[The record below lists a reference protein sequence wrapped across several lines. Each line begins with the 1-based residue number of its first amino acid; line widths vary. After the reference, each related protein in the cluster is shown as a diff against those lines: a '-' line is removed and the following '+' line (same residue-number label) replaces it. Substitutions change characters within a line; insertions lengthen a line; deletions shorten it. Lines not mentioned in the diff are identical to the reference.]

1 MSEQVW
7 LALALARLA
16 VRAELLEQE
25 NLALKLEA
33 EKMKGNIAKTDEP
46 AKETED
52 AGV

>member
-33 EKMKGNIAKTDEP
+33 EKMKVNKAGEV

-52 AGV
+52 AGI